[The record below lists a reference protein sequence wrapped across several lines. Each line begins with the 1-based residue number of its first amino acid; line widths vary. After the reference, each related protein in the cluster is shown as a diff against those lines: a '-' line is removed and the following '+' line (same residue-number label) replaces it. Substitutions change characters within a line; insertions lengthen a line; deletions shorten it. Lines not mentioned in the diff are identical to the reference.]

1 MRVGRLAM
9 AVGSSV
15 AGGAGAIKVTPGYKT
30 TMDRLQRLL
39 RAIDRFQQRHAWLG
53 FPVAVVKKYGDDQ
66 GGHHAAL
73 LAYYGFFSLFPL
85 LLVAVTVLGFLLQG
99 DTELSDRIVNSAV
112 GQFPVIGD
120 DIGRAVEQGRLRGSG
135 LALAVGVAL
144 ALWGGLGV
152 AEAGQNA
159 MNGIWNVPRKRYPN
173 FFLRRLRGLVWL
185 VVLGGGLLLAS
196 LATGFT
202 QAADT
207 AWSGAAG
214 VAAATAVNT
223 LLFLV
228 GFRVLTVR
236 NVPLR
241 SLLPGALLAAVA
253 WALLQWLGGWYVDRQ
268 LSRASDTYGAF
279 ALVIG
284 LLSWLYLA
292 ASLTLYAAELNVVR
306 VRRLWPRGLVQPP
319 LAGADEQVLEDLAKQ
334 EERFPSQTVEVHF
347 DGAGEPDRDAEER
360 PPGQPG
366 GSGGP
371 VGRPPGQTG

>member
-1 MRVGRLAM
+1 
-9 AVGSSV
+9 
-15 AGGAGAIKVTPGYKT
+15 
-30 TMDRLQRLL
+30 MDRLQRLL
-39 RAIDRFQQRHAWLG
+39 RALDRYQQRHVWLG

-66 GGHHAAL
+66 AGNHAAL

-85 LLVAVTVLGFLLQG
+85 LLVAVTVLGFVLQG
-99 DTELSDRIVNSAV
+99 NTELSDRIVESAV

-120 DIGRAVEQGRLRGSG
+120 DIQRAVSQGRLLGSG
-135 LALAVGVAL
+135 LALVVGVAL
-144 ALWGGLGV
+144 TLWGGLGV
-152 AEAGQNA
+152 AEAAQNA
-159 MNGIWNVPRKRYPN
+159 MNGLWNVPRKRYPN
-173 FFLRRLRGLVWL
+173 FLLRRLRGLLWL

-196 LATGFT
+196 LAGGIA

-214 VAAATAVNT
+214 VAASTAVNT

-236 NVPLR
+236 HVRLR

-268 LSRASDTYGAF
+268 LSRASNTYGTF

-292 ASLTLYAAELNVVR
+292 ATVTLYAAELNVVR
-306 VRRLWPRGLVQPP
+306 TRRLWPRGLIQPP
-319 LAGADEQVLEDLAKQ
+319 LAGADERVLEDLAKQ
-334 EERFPSQTVEVHF
+334 EERRPEQTVEVSF
-347 DGAGEPDRDAEER
+347 DGADDGDRDGEER
-360 PPGQPG
+360 APEPPGR
-366 GSGGP
+366 S
-371 VGRPPGQTG
+371 PGQTG

>member
-1 MRVGRLAM
+1 
-9 AVGSSV
+9 
-15 AGGAGAIKVTPGYKT
+15 
-30 TMDRLQRLL
+30 MDRLQRLL
-39 RAIDRFQQRHAWLG
+39 RALDRYQQRHAWLG
-53 FPVAVVKKYGDDQ
+53 FPVAVVKKFGDDQ
-66 GGHHAAL
+66 AGNHAAL

-85 LLVAVTVLGFLLQG
+85 LLVAVTVLGFVLQG
-99 DTELSDRIVNSAV
+99 DTELSDRVVESAV

-120 DIGRAVEQGRLRGSG
+120 DIQSAVSQGRVQGSG

-152 AEAGQNA
+152 AEAAQNA
-159 MNGIWNVPRKRYPN
+159 MNGLWNVPRKRYPN
-173 FFLRRLRGLVWL
+173 FLLRRLRGLLWL

-196 LATGFT
+196 LAGGIAH
-202 QAADT
+202 AAYTD
-207 AWSGAAG
+207 WSGAAG
-214 VAAATAVNT
+214 VAASTAVNT

-236 NVPLR
+236 HVRLR

-268 LSRASDTYGAF
+268 LSRASNTYGTF

-292 ASLTLYAAELNVVR
+292 ATVTLYAAELNVVR
-306 VRRLWPRGLVQPP
+306 VRRLWPRSLVQPP

-334 EERFPSQTVEVHF
+334 EERRPEQTVEVSF
-347 DGAGEPDRDAEER
+347 DGADDGDRDGEER
-360 PPGQPG
+360 APGPPGR
-366 GSGGP
+366 S
-371 VGRPPGQTG
+371 PGQTG